1 MLSGAFQTQERARV
15 RGGKGTVIRRQLVD
29 CLGWAFLDVQKD
41 VFVSDSEES
50 GVLGQWVWPVGSDA
64 QL

>member
-1 MLSGAFQTQERARV
+1 M
-15 RGGKGTVIRRQLVD
+15 RRQLVD

-50 GVLGQWVWPVGSDA
+50 GVLGRWVLPVGSDA